1 LQLKKKKK
9 KRYKRVLFFIF
20 HFFFKKL
27 FFTNTTTKPFHEL
40 LYYLVVLMGYTFKL
54 QLQKEGEEAE
64 LRRLTLESRPSYE
77 ELRGLIVRIF
87 VAKALNPDS
96 FSIKYLDEEN
106 DLVTI
111 GSDLELS
118 AILKPE
124 PHVVRLIVAP
134 STGPS
139 TSTANQKQPEPTPAQ
154 ESQPRGPTPTAAP
167 APFDLNSMFDILRAF
182 GTVPTSAAPQ
192 QQQPQPQPFD
202 FAPLLS
208 MAMGAFSQF
217 PQQAASAF
225 RASAS
230 PSAQAQAQA
239 QQQQQ
244 PPFDLSPIFEVLLST
259 ASGLNSAFNPPRP
272 VPQKPEGSPPSS
284 SDRSTEAPG
293 SCGSCPFGNFGGFS
307 SFLNPTF
314 VRSFVESQLE
324 QSREWKEFAEKHV
337 RNFINIH
344 IKDNAL
350 PRLEELAN
358 MASSFVSELINDP
371 ELQRNCP
378 WAKNFAPE
386 QIKVYLDSL
395 LASPIVQEIVAN
407 AYSACDNALR
417 RQQEQQQ
424 QRPKEE
430 ESKPA
435 PPEPTPERAEPIPEK
450 DESDLCADMTEE
462 EQITL
467 LQLESMGFTNR
478 KRILEV
484 LRSTG
489 CDVWETIQILGN
501 EDDAA

>member
-1 LQLKKKKK
+1 
-9 KRYKRVLFFIF
+9 
-20 HFFFKKL
+20 
-27 FFTNTTTKPFHEL
+27 
-40 LYYLVVLMGYTFKL
+40 MGYTFKL
-54 QLQKEGEEAE
+54 QLRKEGEEAE
-64 LRRLTLESRPSYE
+64 IRRLTLEYRPSYE
-77 ELRGLIVRIF
+77 ELRALTARIF
-87 VAKALNPDS
+87 VSKALTPDS

-118 AILKPE
+118 AILEPE
-124 PHVVRLIVAP
+124 PHVIRLIVASP

-139 TSTANQKQPEPTPAQ
+139 TSTSNQK
-154 ESQPRGPTPTAAP
+154 QPRGPTPAA
-167 APFDLNSMFDILRAF
+167 APFDLNAMFDIFRAF
-182 GTVPTSAAPQ
+182 GNVPTSATPQ
-192 QQQPQPQPFD
+192 RQPQPAPFD

-225 RASAS
+225 RAASAS
-230 PSAQAQAQA
+230 STSAQA

-272 VPQKPEGSPPSS
+272 APQKPEGSQPSS
-284 SDRSTEAPG
+284 SERSTEAPG

-314 VRSFVESQLE
+314 VRSFVESHLE

-350 PRLEELAN
+350 PALEELVN
-358 MASSFVSELINDP
+358 MASSFASELINDP

-386 QIKVYLDSL
+386 QIRVYLDSL

-417 RQQEQQQ
+417 RQQEQKEQ
-424 QRPKEE
+424 QRAKEE

-435 PPEPTPERAEPIPEK
+435 PPEPIPAPERAEPIPEKK

-489 CDVWETIQILGN
+489 CDVWEAIQILGN
-501 EDDAA
+501 EADA